1 MQPTG
6 SRLRQRPTRPRL
18 GSAIPALA
26 IRAQCTEDQ
35 PVPWPTRSRKERARK
50 ALAKLHGNVRR
61 TLPWRR
67 SLYSCYKSFRR
78 ISLLGEPSFL
88 TSSTSFGGDWFYV
101 PQTAED
107 VAANARFT

>member
-78 ISLLGEPSFL
+78 ISLLGGAFVFDFFDFFRGRL
-88 TSSTSFGGDWFYV
+88 VYV